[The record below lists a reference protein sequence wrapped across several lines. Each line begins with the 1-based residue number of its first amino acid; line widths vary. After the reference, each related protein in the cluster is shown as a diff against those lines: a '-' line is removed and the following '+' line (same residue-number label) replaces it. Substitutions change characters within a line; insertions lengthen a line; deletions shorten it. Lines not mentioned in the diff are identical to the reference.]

1 MNSVVVMIGESPQ
14 ILELLKIIDK
24 VAASDSTVLIT
35 GESGTGKELVAK
47 EIHRRSKR
55 NAGAFVP
62 INCGAIP
69 KELLESEL
77 FGYEKGAFTGA
88 NRTKPGRFELANGG
102 TVFLDEIGDMS
113 PDLQVKVL
121 RVLQERAFER
131 VGGIK
136 EIQVDVR
143 IVAATHRD
151 LEEAVKEG
159 HFRED
164 LYYRLNVIP
173 IRVPPLRE
181 RRSDIPL
188 LIQHFIKVFSQRA
201 GTPTMEIEELAME
214 AFMAYSW
221 PGNVRELENVVE
233 RLIVLAEGNT
243 ISLEDLPERIKGAL
257 GKASKGQEGRETGS
271 AKGPISIDQIAHLPL
286 PENGVSLPEVIRK
299 LEIGLINQALSRTNG
314 VKSKAAQ
321 LLGLKRTT
329 LVEKMRKFGML

>member
-1 MNSVVVMIGESPQ
+1 MIGESPQ

-88 NRTKPGRFELANGG
+88 NRAKPGRFELANGG

-159 HFRED
+159 RFRED

-181 RRSDIPL
+181 RKSDIPL
-188 LIQHFIKVFSQRA
+188 LIQHFNGLFSQRA
-201 GTPTMEIEELAME
+201 GTPPMEIEELAME

-233 RLIVLAEGNT
+233 RLIVLAEGSV
-243 ISLEDLPERIKGAL
+243 ISLEDLPDRIKGAL
-257 GKASKGQEGRETGS
+257 GKAPKGQEGRETG
-271 AKGPISIDQIAHLPL
+271 AAIGPISIDQIAHLPL

>member
-1 MNSVVVMIGESPQ
+1 MIGESPQ
-14 ILELLKIIDK
+14 IKELVKIIDK

-47 EIHRRSKR
+47 EIHRRSR
-55 NAGAFVP
+55 RHSNAFVP

-136 EIQVDVR
+136 EIHVDVR
-143 IVAATHRD
+143 IVAATNRD
-151 LEEAVKEG
+151 LERAVKEG
-159 HFRED
+159 RFRED

-181 RRSDIPL
+181 RRGDIPL
-188 LIQHFIKVFSQRA
+188 LIHHFNTLFAERA
-201 GTPTMEIEELAME
+201 GMAPLEIDELAME

-221 PGNVRELENVVE
+221 PGNVRELENLVE
-233 RLIVLAEGNT
+233 RLMVLTEGNR
-243 ISLEDLPERIKGAL
+243 ISLSDLPERIQKAL
-257 GKASKGQEGRETGS
+257 GKVSRGDSNEKSGGERRTFSIDEVAHIPLPQEG
-271 AKGPISIDQIAHLPL
+271 I
-286 PENGVSLPEVIRK
+286 SLPEVLREF
-299 LEIGLINQALSRTNG
+299 EIGLIKQAILRTHG
-314 VKSKAAQ
+314 VKSKAAK

-329 LVEKMRKFGML
+329 LVEKMKKFGML